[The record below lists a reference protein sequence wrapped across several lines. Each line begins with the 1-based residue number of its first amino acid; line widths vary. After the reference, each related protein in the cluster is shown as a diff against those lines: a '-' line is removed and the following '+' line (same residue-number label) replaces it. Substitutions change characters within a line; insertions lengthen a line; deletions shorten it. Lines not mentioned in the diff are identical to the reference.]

1 MQQRTAKASGGEAYL
16 AVATEGGRVSVS
28 QFDAVSKVEGHIL
41 VVNPFSPEN
50 LNLLAGRRVVRAHHA
65 RILGFQCCNGGC
77 IKTASSV

>member
-16 AVATEGGRVSVS
+16 AVATEGERVSVS
-28 QFDAVSKVEGHIL
+28 QFDAASEVDSHIL

-65 RILGFQCCNGGC
+65 RVLGFQCCNEVC
-77 IKTASSV
+77 VKTASGV

>member
-28 QFDAVSKVEGHIL
+28 QFDAAVKVDSHIL
-41 VVNPFSPEN
+41 VVDPFSPEN

-65 RILGFQCCNGGC
+65 RVLGFQCCNEVC
-77 IKTASSV
+77 VKTASGV

>member
-28 QFDAVSKVEGHIL
+28 QFDAAVKVDSHIL
-41 VVNPFSPEN
+41 VVDPFSPEN

-65 RILGFQCCNGGC
+65 RVLGFQRCNEVC
-77 IKTASSV
+77 VKTASGV